1 MARIVAPV
9 PFTGT
14 GVGGT
19 EFVDG
24 VAVTDNGAVIA
35 YCRDLGYEVMVE
47 KLERTEPKRRT
58 AARGKH

>member
-9 PFTGT
+9 AFTGT

-24 VAVTDNGAVIA
+24 VAVTDNDAVVT
-35 YCRDLGYEVMVE
+35 YCRDLGYEVTVDKIE
-47 KLERTEPKRRT
+47 PAEPKRRT